1 MAKALWFLMKPALVM
16 MGWLTGAYAA
26 LALFCMLTA
35 GNTFFFNYVQG
46 FFIVFDIILGICAA
60 QAISGYAPL
69 ALSFGVTRRALQGA
83 VAAFWVLLPL
93 ICMVLD
99 YLCNSVT
106 VRLFYVDTNKL
117 FACLTEYPLQ
127 GLGFKFLLC
136 GAMLWMGT
144 LEFSAQPLW
153 KRIAVILLIII
164 VYLQMTVLM
173 FLATLTPIAI
183 LTVYSIVLGAV
194 GILFAGI
201 ALHRMGRLVI
211 TQV

>member
-69 ALSFGVTRRALQGA
+69 ALSFGVTRRTLQGA
-83 VAAFWVLLPL
+83 VAAFWVILPL

-117 FACLTEYPLQ
+117 FASLTEYPLQ

-183 LTVYSIVLGAV
+183 LTVYSIVLGVA

-201 ALHRMGRLVI
+201 ALHRVGRLVI

>member
-1 MAKALWFLMKPALVM
+1 
-16 MGWLTGAYAA
+16 
-26 LALFCMLTA
+26 
-35 GNTFFFNYVQG
+35 
-46 FFIVFDIILGICAA
+46 
-60 QAISGYAPL
+60 
-69 ALSFGVTRRALQGA
+69 
-83 VAAFWVLLPL
+83 
-93 ICMVLD
+93 
-99 YLCNSVT
+99 
-106 VRLFYVDTNKL
+106 
-117 FACLTEYPLQ
+117 
-127 GLGFKFLLC
+127 
-136 GAMLWMGT
+136 MGT

-201 ALHRMGRLVI
+201 ALHRVGRLVI